1 MIKIQECREKATDLS
16 SEYEISKTAVFVG
29 LSIKKRRFI
38 LKKFFLN
45 VATVTFWNKQK
56 NNILRASTMF
66 RNIPSQIF
74 RRKSNIFPYSIQ
86 IWKNM
91 DPKNSK
97 YGHFSSSA
105 MKQELGHIAKKN
117 ISSVKHQSKTYLLDI
132 QSQYFFTSD
141 NFCKLSPAHYFIL
154 FMIF

>member
-1 MIKIQECREKATDLS
+1 MKYQKQLCLQGSLS
-16 SEYEISKTAVFVG
+16 R
-29 LSIKKRRFI
+29 KRRFI
-38 LKKFFLN
+38 LKKYFLN

-56 NNILRASTMF
+56 YNILRASTMF

-74 RRKSNIFPYSIQ
+74 PRKSSIFPYLIQ
-86 IWKNM
+86 IRKNM

-105 MKQELGHIAKKN
+105 MKQELGHVAKKN
-117 ISSVKHQSKTYLLDI
+117 ISSVKHQSKTYLLDR
-132 QSQYFFTSD
+132 QSQCSFTSD

-154 FMIF
+154 FIIF